1 MSRPPRCQHG
11 SSHPAAIRP
20 HLKRARGGVLAAA
33 LAVAAGAVL
42 AACGAAGQSPPGGNG
57 QSSYSGAVGTT
68 VFGAAAPAAP
78 RVTGKTLGGAPISLS
93 QFRGHVVVMNFWGSW
108 CTSCR
113 AEAPALAALSHR
125 FSPAGVRFLGVDILD
140 NPASAEAYDRSFNIS
155 YPSLNDPGDLIALAF
170 RNTVPPSGVPTTLV
184 ISRSGRISARVI
196 GPISYAGLH
205 GLISKAMA
213 EPV

>member
-1 MSRPPRCQHG
+1 MG
-11 SSHPAAIRP
+11 E
-20 HLKRARGGVLAAA
+20 LGDL
-33 LAVAAGAVL
+33 
-42 AACGAAGQSPPGGNG
+42 PGPF
-57 QSSYSGAVGTT
+57 VTT
-68 VFGAAAPAAP
+68 
-78 RVTGKTLGGAPISLS
+78 RQLD
-93 QFRGHVVVMNFWGSW
+93 R
-108 CTSCR
+108 
-113 AEAPALAALSHR
+113 
-125 FSPAGVRFLGVDILD
+125 LGVDILD

>member
-1 MSRPPRCQHG
+1 MAP
-11 SSHPAAIRP
+11 I
-20 HLKRARGGVLAAA
+20 
-33 LAVAAGAVL
+33 GAVPSGRDYGPDPVGSHVDKQIDDLLPVYLGL
-42 AACGAAGQSPPGGNG
+42 AELDPLVFVPLSRCDLPDQVTQALVLGGTTMFGGNP
-57 QSSYSGAVGTT
+57 
-68 VFGAAAPAAP
+68 PAAP
-78 RVTGKTLGGAPISLS
+78 RVTGKTLSGAALSLS
-93 QFRGHVVVMNFWGSW
+93 QFRGHVLVMNFWGSW